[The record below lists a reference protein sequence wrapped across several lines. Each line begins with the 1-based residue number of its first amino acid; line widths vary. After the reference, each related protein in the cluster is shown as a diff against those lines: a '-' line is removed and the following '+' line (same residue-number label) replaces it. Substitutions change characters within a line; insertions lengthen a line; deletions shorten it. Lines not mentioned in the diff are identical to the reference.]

1 MGKELAETYCYCPA
15 CGHHRESFEPVR
27 PFRCSQCSHS
37 SFFGPVSAVG
47 AVVTN
52 DQGHVLLLRRAND
65 PGKGLLGMPGGF
77 VDHGETAEVAL
88 RREIYEEIGLSVK
101 ALEYLTSEP
110 NAYVYRGVTLPVLD
124 LFYKVEV
131 EDGQIEL
138 IDGEI
143 SSWIWTE
150 LSDEVLE
157 QMAFVSNRRALRYY
171 REFR

>member
-1 MGKELAETYCYCPA
+1 
-15 CGHHRESFEPVR
+15 
-27 PFRCSQCSHS
+27 
-37 SFFGPVSAVG
+37 
-47 AVVTN
+47 
-52 DQGHVLLLRRAND
+52 
-65 PGKGLLGMPGGF
+65 
-77 VDHGETAEVAL
+77 
-88 RREIYEEIGLSVK
+88 
-101 ALEYLTSEP
+101 
-110 NAYVYRGVTLPVLD
+110 
-124 LFYKVEV
+124 VEV